1 MGLFDRMRSHTA
13 NVPQESASTL
23 GAGDV
28 IPARS
33 SGGFMERM
41 GTQGGALAG
50 KATDFYKQ
58 NPKLVGGVALLA
70 SALLLNRMKRP
81 H

>member
-1 MGLFDRMRSHTA
+1 MGLFNRTRAIT
-13 NVPQESASTL
+13 PQEPSSTL

-28 IPARS
+28 IPA
-33 SGGFMERM
+33 
-41 GTQGGALAG
+41 QGGGYLDKMSAQGSALAKKG
-50 KATDFYKQ
+50 TDFYKQ
-58 NPKLVGGVALLA
+58 NPKLVGGFALLA

>member
-1 MGLFDRMRSHTA
+1 MGLLNRIRNRTT
-13 NVPQESASTL
+13 NLPQDPSATL
-23 GAGDV
+23 GQGDV
-28 IPARS
+28 IPASR
-33 SGGFMERM
+33 GNAYM
-41 GTQGGALAG
+41 T

>member
-1 MGLFDRMRSHTA
+1 MGLLDRFMPTKTR
-13 NVPQESASTL
+13 NLPQEPSSTL
-23 GAGDV
+23 GQGDV
-28 IPARS
+28 IPAN
-33 SGGFMERM
+33 GGYMDKA
-41 GTQGGALAG
+41 GTYVG

>member
-1 MGLFDRMRSHTA
+1 MGLLDRFMPAKRSTP
-13 NVPQESASTL
+13 PQDPSATL
-23 GAGDV
+23 GQGDV
-28 IPARS
+28 IPAN
-33 SGGFMERM
+33 GGYMDKA
-41 GTQGGALAG
+41 GGYMT
-50 KATDFYKQ
+50 KATDFYKH